1 MAPAA
6 SVRFVDAFALPFH
19 SQAHFFC
26 LHHRLFCPLFKNL
39 LKFHYYCFTLIIGGC
54 SYKLLAHL
62 TAVKRDR
69 DVLRKLPIDE
79 YLQYFSTISM
89 HEFGNHIDSFV
100 QSSASGIV
108 CTLCSFR
115 SIFQSTGQEY
125 DSVFIILNRM
135 IKSPV
140 NLTVF
145 VNAVC
150 AVSQMLLHTF
160 QTAEETSAVKSALKA
175 GIWSLFVDM
184 FHNGYSLLHEHRSA
198 QVAAITS
205 LMYLSQHAELLSPIS
220 IEALEMILRPEWKH
234 VHLFAVAC
242 VW

>member
-1 MAPAA
+1 M
-6 SVRFVDAFALPFH
+6 FYG
-19 SQAHFFC
+19 C
-26 LHHRLFCPLFKNL
+26 LVL
-39 LKFHYYCFTLIIGGC
+39 GGC

-62 TAVKRDR
+62 TAVKPDR

-79 YLQYFSTISM
+79 YLQYFSMMSM
-89 HEFGNHIDSFV
+89 HEFGNHDVNARV

-115 SIFQSTGQEY
+115 SMFESTGQEY
-125 DSVFIILNRM
+125 DSVFIILNRL
-135 IKSPV
+135 IESSLSV
-140 NLTVF
+140 TVF

-150 AVSQMLLHTF
+150 AVSQILLHTF
-160 QTAEETSAVKSALKA
+160 QTAEETSTVKSALNA

-184 FHNGYSLLHEHRSA
+184 FQNGHSFFHEHRSA
-198 QVAAITS
+198 QVAAIIS
-205 LMYLSQHAELLSPIS
+205 LMYLSQHTELLTPKS
-220 IEALEMILRPEWKH
+220 IEVLEMILRPEWKH